1 MDNKYNSSKIYKIEP
16 ICDYEEGDIYIG
28 STTKNYL
35 CERMAE
41 HRKSYR
47 SWKKG
52 VSKKTTVFDLFDKY
66 GLEHCKIILVEN
78 LNVESRDQL
87 KQREAHFIKSMKCVN
102 KMTPN
107 QTTKEYYIVNKEYID
122 KRNKEYRETHKE
134 KLSVYHKQYREENKE
149 HKKEIDK
156 AYREANKEKIKERKT
171 QPFLCECGCTI
182 KWDEKA
188 RHRKSQKHINLMKQK
203 EEQI

>member
-35 CERMAE
+35 CERMTE

-107 QTTKEYYIVNKEYID
+107 QTAKEYYIVNKEYID
-122 KRNKEYRETHKE
+122 KRNKEYYEAHKE
-134 KLSVYHKQYREENKE
+134 QLNMYYKQYREENKE

-156 AYREANKEKIKERKT
+156 AYREANKEKIKEKKHN
-171 QPFLCECGCTI
+171 PFYVNVVVLFKYKKRQDI
-182 KWDEKA
+182 EK
-188 RHRKSQKHINLMKQK
+188 HKNIL
-203 EEQI
+203 I